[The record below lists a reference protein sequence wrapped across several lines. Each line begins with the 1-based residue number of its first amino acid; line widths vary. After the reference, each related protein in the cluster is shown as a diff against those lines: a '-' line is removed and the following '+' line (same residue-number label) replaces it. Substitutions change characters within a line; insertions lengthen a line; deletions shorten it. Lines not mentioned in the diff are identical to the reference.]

1 MNKPKAWFK
10 FAKRVW
16 ISLGLGWLA
25 PIVSLFGI
33 LKLDQAGAV
42 LVCSAIVSEVV
53 HEKRHRLFVYGMQPG
68 NREGHSYRE
77 VDSSNHEGKD
87 IEVLLHQTFIGSR
100 TIDTRSWALYH
111 LAREEEWYP
120 DGNSRR
126 WDLERTMKR
135 AERLVEYAIVTTAIF
150 GTIFWAFY

>member
-1 MNKPKAWFK
+1 MNKPKAWFM

-16 ISLGLGWLA
+16 ISLGIGWLA

-53 HEKRHRLFVYGMQPG
+53 HEKRHRLFVDLGQPG
-68 NREGHSYRE
+68 NRESHSYIE
-77 VDSSNHEGKD
+77 VDSSDHDGKD
-87 IEVLLHQTFIGSR
+87 IEVRLHQTMIASR
-100 TIDTRSWALYH
+100 IIPTSSWALYH

-135 AERLVEYAIVTTAIF
+135 AERLVEYAIVTTAII
-150 GTIFWAFY
+150 GTILWAFY

>member
-1 MNKPKAWFK
+1 MSKLKAWFK
-10 FAKRVW
+10 FAEPVW
-16 ISLGLGWLA
+16 ISLGVGWIA
-25 PIVSLFGI
+25 PVVSVSCI
-33 LKLDQAGAV
+33 LRLDQAGAL
-42 LVCSAIVSEVV
+42 LVCFAIVSEVF
-53 HEKRHRLFVYGMQPG
+53 HEKGHRLFVYGMQPG

-111 LAREEEWYP
+111 LARKDEFDP
-120 DGNSRR
+120 DGNSRK

-135 AERLVEYAIVTTAIF
+135 AERRVDYAIVITAII
-150 GTIFWAFY
+150 GTVLWAFV